1 LSKALLEVQGLQ
13 KSFGGVLALENAKFC
28 LKPGSVHAL
37 CGGNGAGKSTFLSIV
52 MGIQTRDEGIIKL
65 NGIEVT
71 FSSPADALNA
81 GISII
86 EQELS
91 PVPSMSVAENIY
103 LGREPL
109 GRFRA
114 VDFGKMNTAA
124 GTLLD
129 GLGFDISPK
138 ELMMNLTV
146 AQLQLIEIAK
156 ALSYDADVIIM
167 DEPTSALGEQEV
179 DQLFE
184 AIKTLKERGKGIIY
198 VSHRLTEIF
207 RIADTYTVFRDG
219 HFIGTGT
226 TANVTR
232 GDLIHKIVGRPLT
245 EEFVKENDPSEDV
258 ALEVKFLQGADS
270 FHDISFEAYRGEILA
285 LYGLMGAGRTEI
297 LESLFGLTTENPCQT
312 RINGQDVKINSP
324 SQAIGH
330 GLAFVTEDRK
340 GSGLVMSE
348 TVRANICL
356 AHLRVLGIGP
366 LMRTPKEQKAARKI
380 IDLFNIKVAT
390 DQLFVSELS
399 GGNQQ
404 KVVLGKWFLTE
415 PKILL
420 LDEPTRGVDVGA
432 KREIYRV
439 MSEFASGG
447 GTVIMVSSEIDEVLG
462 MADHIVVVRDGSI
475 SGKLNR
481 SEATADN
488 LMNLAA

>member
-1 LSKALLEVQGLQ
+1 MSKALLEVERLR
-13 KSFGGVLALENAKFC
+13 KSFGGVLALENVNFC
-28 LKPGSVHAL
+28 LEPGSVHAL

-52 MGIQTRDEGIIKL
+52 MGIQDRDEGVIKL
-65 NGIEVT
+65 RGKEVQ
-71 FSSPADALNA
+71 FSSPADALKA

-91 PVPSMSVAENIY
+91 PVPSMSVAENIF

-109 GRFRA
+109 GRFRV
-114 VDFGKMNTAA
+114 VDFGKMNSAA
-124 GTLLD
+124 GKLLA

-156 ALSYDADVIIM
+156 ALSHDADVIIM
-167 DEPTSALGEQEV
+167 DEPTSALGEYEA

-184 AIKTLKERGKGIIY
+184 AIKTLKSRGKGIIY

-219 HFIGTGT
+219 IFIEAG
-226 TANVTR
+226 AISDVTR
-232 GDLIHKIVGRPLT
+232 AEMIHQIVGRPLT
-245 EEFVKENDPSEDV
+245 EEFVKENVPGDDI
-258 ALEVKFLQGADS
+258 ALKVNSLQKADS
-270 FHDISFEAYRGEILA
+270 FLDISFETCRGEILA

-297 LESLFGLTTENPCQT
+297 FESIFGLTTENPCQT
-312 RINGQDVKINSP
+312 IIDGQDVKIKSP
-324 SQAIGH
+324 SQAIAN
-330 GLAFVTEDRK
+330 GLALVTEDRK

-348 TVRANICL
+348 NVRANICL
-356 AHLRVLGIGP
+356 AHYRMLGIGP
-366 LMRTPKEQKAARKI
+366 LMSGQKEKGAAQSM
-380 IDLFNIKVAT
+380 IDLFNIKTAT
-390 DQLFVSELS
+390 DQLLVSELS

-439 MSEFASGG
+439 MSEFASTG
-447 GTVIMVSSEIDEVLG
+447 GTVIMASSEIDEVLG
-462 MADHIVVVRDGSI
+462 MADHIVVIRDGRV
-475 SGKLNR
+475 SGVLDR
-481 SEATADN
+481 SEATAEK
-488 LMNLAA
+488 LMHLAA